1 MINDGLLCEFTSGD
15 KGSRCVHCGYALRRS
30 FPRHPTRP
38 CSGPKSSSD
47 GCPHFLGATQPAET
61 VLVFGCVACPGKQ
74 GIAKTVCECA
84 LDSHPR
90 CVLFGGGTH
99 LSDATVQRCVTCKDN
114 PKLSPPLP
122 NPIAERQNQPDDER
136 HD

>member
-1 MINDGLLCEFTSGD
+1 MPLCDFNNEARTCLTCGCVGFRGLVRRCEP
-15 KGSRCVHCGYALRRS
+15 VPVANL
-30 FPRHPTRP
+30 
-38 CSGPKSSSD
+38 KSE
-47 GCPHFLGATQPAET
+47 CPHFLGATQPAET
-61 VLVFGCVACPGKQ
+61 VLVFGCAACPNKQ
-74 GIAKTVCECA
+74 GIAKTVCECD
-84 LDSHPR
+84 LDAHPR